1 MKFTHRN
8 SGSAQGDNPRN
19 LTNEQL
25 MTGRQHLVESFI
37 KLMSCGDE
45 DSLYWLGT
53 QTDLIEIVYLI
64 YTLRI
69 MRDGEGHPCTLGYLV
84 RRACAVLHT
93 PAPCNPSTVVQR
105 ALSRKGI
112 RQTTM
117 VERYAWQKCVAGI
130 ENPLEEE
137 VRGKKPEF

>member
-8 SGSAQGDNPRN
+8 SGSAQGGNPRN

-25 MTGRQHLVESFI
+25 MAGRRHLVE
-37 KLMSCGDE
+37 
-45 DSLYWLGT
+45 SLYWLGT

-69 MRDGEGHPCTLGYLV
+69 MRDAEGHPCTLGYLV

-130 ENPLEEE
+130 ENPLKEE
-137 VRGKKPEF
+137 VRGRKPEF

>member
-1 MKFTHRN
+1 MDFTHSN
-8 SGSAQGDNPRN
+8 SGNAQGGNPYN

-25 MTGRQHLVESFI
+25 MAGRQHLVKSFI
-37 KLMSCGDE
+37 HLMSCGDR

-53 QTDLIEIVYLI
+53 QTDLIEIIYLI

-69 MRDGEGHPCTLGYLV
+69 MRNAAGQPCSFRYLV

-93 PAPCNPSTVVQR
+93 PEPYNPSTVAQR
-105 ALSRKGI
+105 AIARKGI
-112 RQTTM
+112 KQATM

-130 ENPLEEE
+130 ENPLKEEIRE
-137 VRGKKPEF
+137 KEKL